1 MRLTFALTFALS
13 ACGPSLSGEFTSSDG
28 KRQAFDV
35 SGTVVAWVDQVDANL
50 VSRETP
56 ALKLFLSGLQFSA
69 EDDFLAHTGS
79 ELADLQLRF
88 ATSDAVGFTL
98 IDANRRGKGETVEL
112 ATAPNAATCPQV
124 NGPVIEDLGCLR
136 VAPPPL
142 EAATNFDAIRPLG
155 RGAQLKLELDAGA
168 RQTGQAISGRITLT
182 IEAVEGDNAAEVLV
196 GTAEG
201 GFSGTLVG
209 ERLAERNMA
218 LLMGS
223 GP

>member
-1 MRLTFALTFALS
+1 MFS
-13 ACGPSLSGEFTSSDG
+13 SSDG
-28 KRQAFDV
+28 KSQTFDV

-69 EDDFLAHTGS
+69 EDDFLARTGS

-88 ATSDAVGFTL
+88 ATADAIGFTL
-98 IDANRRGKGETVEL
+98 IDANRRGESETIEL

-142 EAATNFDAIRPLG
+142 DAETSFEAIRPFG
-155 RGAQLKLELDAGA
+155 RGAQLDLELEAGA
-168 RQTGQAISGRITLT
+168 RKTGQAISGTITIT

-196 GTAEG
+196 GTAQG
-201 GFSGTLVG
+201 GFTGTLVG
-209 ERLAERNMA
+209 ERLAERNLA